1 MMDKQDTNRFLYQT
15 APPGPIPLEIQPDNA
30 SEKMVFRSRLTA
42 IVTLIVNIVLIVLAA
57 YVFIEFDVPRIAPGA
72 TIGFVGL
79 VVFYAILSA
88 SIVIILNRTVNHS
101 ALQQEVLQSM
111 IRNYQRRTDELQ
123 LAAHVA
129 RDATS
134 GSNLDSILQQ
144 SVQLV
149 FERFGFYHVG
159 IYLVEE
165 AQDGKYAV
173 LKAAAGNTLGSR
185 TLIENRHRL
194 PVGGKGIIGNVTDR
208 GRARVVI
215 DVKDDAQHW
224 KNPAL
229 PDTRSEMAVP
239 LQVGDTIIGAFDVQS
254 RKEGSF
260 SQQDVMIMQTL
271 ADLLA
276 VAIHKANLHQV
287 IELHNQTLEQ
297 RVAARTQEL
306 AGERAQLNAILE
318 AMTEGVIYYQD
329 NRIKYINPAFTELM
343 GYSRTDWEGVTLMM
357 RVSKLTEGEVTKLRA
372 LMDEELQRNGMWEG
386 DITMRRKDGS
396 EFEAHV
402 TATDLHPQ
410 RGEDSGTVIIIR
422 DVSQERALQE
432 QKARFVSYASHE
444 LRTPLT
450 NLKTRL
456 YLLKKQPQFL
466 DKHHDVILEVT
477 ERMQRLIEDLLA
489 KSRFDRGE
497 IELNRKVTAL
507 NELLR
512 DVVDLQQHEA
522 EKKAIAII
530 LNMPDKP
537 LTASVDDD
545 RITQVFTNL
554 ISNAINYTGENGK
567 IAVTLRED
575 SDSMAEIII
584 ADTGIGIAP
593 ELLDNIFNPFVRA
606 DNSAVKGT
614 GLGLNI
620 TKQIVDLHG
629 GSISVK
635 SEVNKGSAFTVRL
648 KLLQRESVT
657 G

>member
-1 MMDKQDTNRFLYQT
+1 MDKQDTNRFLYQT
-15 APPGPIPLEIQPDNA
+15 APPGPIPLEILPDNA

-42 IVTLIVNIVLIVLAA
+42 IVTLIVNIVLIALAA

-72 TIGFVGL
+72 TIGFVAL

-173 LKAAAGNTLGSR
+173 LKAAAGNTPGSR

-194 PVGGKGIIGNVTDR
+194 SVGGKGIIGNVTDK
-208 GRARVVI
+208 GRARVVM
-215 DVKDDAQHW
+215 DVKHDAQHW
-224 KNPAL
+224 ENPAL

-287 IELHNQTLEQ
+287 IEQHNQTLEQ

-306 AGERAQLNAILE
+306 AAERAQLNAILE

-372 LMDEELQRNGMWEG
+372 LMDDELQRNGMWEG

-402 TATDLHPQ
+402 TATDLHPKKS
-410 RGEDSGTVIIIR
+410 EESGTVIIIR

-477 ERMQRLIEDLLA
+477 ERMQRLVEDLLA

-512 DVVDLQQHEA
+512 DVVDLQQYEA

-575 SDSMAEIII
+575 SDSMAEITI
-584 ADTGIGIAP
+584 ADTGIGMAP

-606 DNSAVKGT
+606 DNTTVKGT

-629 GSISVK
+629 GSITVK

>member
-1 MMDKQDTNRFLYQT
+1 MDKQDTNRFLYQT
-15 APPGPIPLEIQPDNA
+15 APPGPIPLEIQPDDTT
-30 SEKMVFRSRLTA
+30 EKMVMRSRLTA
-42 IVTLIVNIVLIVLAA
+42 IVTLIVNIVLIALAA
-57 YVFIEFDVPRIAPGA
+57 YVFMEFDVPRIVPGA
-72 TIGFVGL
+72 AIGFAAL
-79 VVFYAILSA
+79 VVFYGILSA
-88 SIVIILNRTVNHS
+88 IIVVILNRSVNHS

-134 GSNLDSILQQ
+134 GTNLDSILQQ

-165 AQDGKYAV
+165 SKEEKFAV
-173 LKAAAGNTLGSR
+173 LKAAAGSTLGTR
-185 TLIENRHRL
+185 TLVESHHRM
-194 PVGGKGIIGNVTDR
+194 PVGGKGIIGNVTDK
-208 GRARVVI
+208 GRARVVM
-215 DVKDDAQHW
+215 DVKQDTQHW
-224 KNPAL
+224 TNPAL

-239 LQVGDTIIGAFDVQS
+239 LQVGGTVIGVIDVQS
-254 RKEGSF
+254 RKENSF

-287 IELHNQTLEQ
+287 VEQYNQTLEQ

-306 AGERAQLNAILE
+306 GAERAQLNAILA

-329 NRIKYINPAFTELM
+329 NRIKYINPGFTELM
-343 GYSRTDWEGVTLMM
+343 GYSGTDWEGVTLMM

-372 LMDEELQRNGMWEG
+372 LMDDELQRSGRWEG
-386 DITMRRKDGS
+386 DITMRRKDGN

-402 TATDLHPQ
+402 TATDLHTEQ
-410 RGEDSGTVIIIR
+410 GEENGTVIIIR

-456 YLLKKQPQFL
+456 YLLRKQPQLF
-466 DKHHDVILEVT
+466 DKHYEVIAEVIA
-477 ERMQRLIEDLLA
+477 RMQRLVEDLLA

-497 IELNRKVTAL
+497 IELNRKITAL
-507 NELLR
+507 NGLLNE
-512 DVVDLQQHEA
+512 VVDLQQHEA
-522 EKKAIAII
+522 EKKAISII
-530 LNMPDKP
+530 LNMPDNP
-537 LTASVDDD
+537 LSASVDND

-554 ISNAINYTGENGK
+554 ISNAINYTGESGK
-567 IAVTLRED
+567 IAVTMRED
-575 SDSMAEIII
+575 SDAMAEITV

-593 ELLDNIFNPFVRA
+593 ELLENIFNPFVRG
-606 DNSAVKGT
+606 DNTATKGT

-629 GSISVK
+629 GTISVK

-648 KLLQRESVT
+648 KLLQKESVT
-657 G
+657 S